1 MLRNIGTTWPRTP
14 NSKQSIASVPVNL
27 GERRS
32 RVDEDFAIFIP
43 CQVWTTNKERSMHHF
58 TRAALVKP
66 AREAAKLLT
75 LTAIR
80 NNKLRAFDVP
90 VHVEFFPTQARRGS
104 LADTANH
111 LPPCKAVL
119 DGIVDAGLIVDDT
132 PEYVLSQRFWPP
144 IKDEETGVGVM
155 ISPSAVT

>member
-1 MLRNIGTTWPRTP
+1 MLRNIASTWPGTP
-14 NSKQSIASVPVNL
+14 TSRPSIASVPVPPGRNA
-27 GERRS
+27 E
-32 RVDEDFAIFIP
+32 VVTEDFAIFVP

-58 TRAALVKP
+58 ARAALVKP
-66 AREAAKLLT
+66 AREASKLLT
-75 LTAIR
+75 LTAMR

-144 IKDEETGVGVM
+144 IKDQETGVGVM
-155 ISPSAVT
+155 ITPTAVT